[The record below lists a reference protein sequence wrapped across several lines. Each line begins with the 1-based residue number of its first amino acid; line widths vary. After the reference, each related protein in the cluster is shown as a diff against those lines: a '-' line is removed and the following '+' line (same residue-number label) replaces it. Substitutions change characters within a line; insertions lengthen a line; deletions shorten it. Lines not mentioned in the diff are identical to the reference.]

1 MTRRRLATQV
11 PYHSCAGAA
20 TRVPA
25 ARPNGDGNAAFVPAM
40 ATAAPPVFVMTSSA
54 STGGANKR
62 ACRGVPLRMS
72 ESFRVGSFNVD
83 DTVVE
88 LARALGVDAIAV
100 LPTPLSDHAAFVVER
115 EVS

>member
-25 ARPNGDGNAAFVPAM
+25 ARPNGNAAFVPAM
-40 ATAAPPVFVMTSSA
+40 GTAAPPVFVMTSSA

-72 ESFRVGSFNVD
+72 ESFRVGTFNVD

-100 LPTPLSDHAAFVVER
+100 LPTPLSDHAAIVVER
-115 EVS
+115 EAS